1 MSSFEYSLK
10 QKLLQ
15 ILPNLRIWSVPAGTV
30 PFKSDSILGL
40 YNEICNTPLTFP
52 EHIFVSDSMKHLLL
66 RLLDKDP
73 ENRISLTSAMCHQ
86 WVTHNGAYPLDNIQ
100 ASL

>member
-1 MSSFEYSLK
+1 MAE
-10 QKLLQ
+10 
-15 ILPNLRIWSVPAGTV
+15 VAGTV

-40 YNEICNTPLTFP
+40 YNEIRNTPLSFP

-86 WVTHNGAYPLDNIQ
+86 WVTHNGAYPLPNIQ
-100 ASL
+100 VQAVKICCTPRHVFNLLT

>member
-1 MSSFEYSLK
+1 MRFFA
-10 QKLLQ
+10 
-15 ILPNLRIWSVPAGTV
+15 AGTV

-40 YNEICNTPLTFP
+40 YNEICKTPLTFP

-86 WVTHNGAYPLDNIQ
+86 WVTHNDAYPLQNIQ
-100 ASL
+100 VRHFHAPALWLASPLSPRLHLL